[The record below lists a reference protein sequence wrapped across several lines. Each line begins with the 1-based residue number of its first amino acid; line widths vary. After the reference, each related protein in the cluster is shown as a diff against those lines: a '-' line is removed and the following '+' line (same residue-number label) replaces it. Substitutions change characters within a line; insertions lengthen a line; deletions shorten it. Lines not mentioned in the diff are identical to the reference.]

1 MPAWERVQAVTD
13 TLDSLR
19 AERDEARETLRR
31 SVEWIDAWRVA
42 REAEIA
48 RYREALAPFA
58 AAYLATLPSEYGG
71 TADPSL
77 RVTLADCM
85 VAAQALEGE

>member
-1 MPAWERVQAVTD
+1 MTD

-19 AERDEARETLRR
+19 AERDEARESLRR
-31 SVEWIDAWRVA
+31 AVEWIDAWRVA

-58 AAYLATLPSEYGG
+58 AAYRATLPAEYGG
-71 TADPSL
+71 TGDTGL
-77 RVTLADCM
+77 RVTLADCQR
-85 VAAQALEGE
+85 AALALEVGST

>member
-1 MPAWERVQAVTD
+1 MTD

-19 AERDEARETLRR
+19 AERDEARESLRR
-31 SVEWIDAWRVA
+31 AVEWIDAWRAA

-48 RYREALAPFA
+48 AYRAALEPFR
-58 AAYLATLPSEYGG
+58 AAYLATLPAEHGG

-77 RVTLADCM
+77 RVTLADCQR
-85 VAAQALEGE
+85 AALALG

>member
-1 MPAWERVQAVTD
+1 MTD

-19 AERDEARETLRR
+19 AERDEARESLRR
-31 SVEWIDAWRVA
+31 AVEWIEAWRVA

-48 RYREALAPFA
+48 RYREALEPFA
-58 AAYLATLPSEYGG
+58 AAYLATLPAEHGG

-77 RVTLADCM
+77 RVTLA
-85 VAAQALEGE
+85 VYGALALWRALP